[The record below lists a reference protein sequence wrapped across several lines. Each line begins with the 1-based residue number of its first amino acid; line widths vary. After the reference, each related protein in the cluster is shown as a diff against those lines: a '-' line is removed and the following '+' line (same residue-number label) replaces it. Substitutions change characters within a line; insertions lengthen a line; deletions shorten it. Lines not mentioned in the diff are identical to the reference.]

1 MPNCFYAV
9 KRSEANGAKFLF
21 KTKKFQNIISRAFR
35 GFFEYYSGISCQK
48 MQTIVIV
55 GENATKIEGFDIQQ
69 SITEIS
75 ELFCNSYYTFRMTFN
90 SVTHFF
96 GT

>member
-1 MPNCFYAV
+1 
-9 KRSEANGAKFLF
+9 
-21 KTKKFQNIISRAFR
+21 
-35 GFFEYYSGISCQK
+35 

-96 GT
+96 GTW